1 MKRARLLNL
10 GSALAGALAVGFF
23 ALVGWCNA
31 WSSGVV
37 REELRRIPSPDGLM
51 DLIVTTTP
59 TGATVSTPYEVFVV
73 RNGGAP
79 SADYAVLRID
89 KADEPSASW

>member
-1 MKRARLLNL
+1 
-10 GSALAGALAVGFF
+10 
-23 ALVGWCNA
+23 
-31 WSSGVV
+31 
-37 REELRRIPSPDGLM
+37 M